1 MAAKTRILI
10 AEDDI
15 QGAKYLKQSLLLLGY
30 EVTGIVSDGDQVNSA
45 AVEQQ
50 PDLIVMDVTLN
61 GKIDGINAAELIR
74 SKIDVPVIFLTA
86 HTEENVFE
94 RAKATAP
101 YAFLT
106 KPFDIA
112 QLAHSIDLAMAKH
125 HLEKRVRESES
136 KYRTIFE
143 VSNNAMMIIGED
155 SVVQMVNM
163 EFERL
168 TGYGKEYV
176 EHKKLW
182 TDFLTGDDQA
192 VVEKELSHVWS
203 NGTTARRHFEA
214 SIVDRNGCTRTVYT
228 NVQRVSGTQ
237 TFIVSMSDISEIKKA
252 ETEIRELNRELSKV
266 NKDLVQEISERKRYE
281 RQLKHQAN
289 HDSLTGLPNRVLLF
303 ELMRQ
308 SFAFEDRH
316 NKLMALM
323 LLDLDN
329 FKDVN
334 DNLGHLAGDIL
345 LKKFAKRLQQCI
357 RKYDTVGRI
366 GGDEFVI
373 VVNDISTVNDIKQF
387 TEKVRGTFLEPIDIL
402 GQEVIVTASIGIAIY
417 PVHGT
422 TVKALMKMADIAM
435 YAAKRSGRNE
445 FRFFSDEMAPLRRVQ
460 ATLKR
465 KPKIELIR
473 GMH

>member
-30 EVTGIVSDGDQVNSA
+30 EVTGIVAEGDRVSDA
-45 AVEQQ
+45 AIEQH

-61 GKIDGINAAELIR
+61 GKVDGINAAEMIR
-74 SKIDVPVIFLTA
+74 SNIDVPVIFLTA
-86 HTEENVFE
+86 HTEETVFE

-106 KPFDIA
+106 KPFDIS
-112 QLAHSIDLAMAKH
+112 QLAHSIDLALTKH

-136 KYRTIFE
+136 RYRTIFE

-182 TDFLTGDDQA
+182 TDFLTGEDQTT
-192 VVEKELSHVWS
+192 VEREISQLWS
-203 NGTTARRHFEA
+203 NGTSTRRHFEA
-214 SIVDRNGCTRTVYT
+214 SIVDRNGCNRTVYT
-228 NVQRVSGTQ
+228 NVQRISGLRS
-237 TFIVSMSDISEIKKA
+237 FIVSMSDISEIKRA

-266 NKDLVQEISERKRYE
+266 NEELVQEINERKRYE

-387 TEKVRGTFLEPIDIL
+387 TEKVRGTFQEPIDIL
-402 GQEVIVTASIGIAIY
+402 GQDVIITASIGIAIY

-422 TVKALMKMADIAM
+422 TVKSLMKMADIAM
-435 YAAKRSGRNE
+435 YAAKKSGRNE
-445 FRFFSDEMAPLRRVQ
+445 FRFFSDEMAPLRRLS
-460 ATLKR
+460 TPLKG
-465 KPKIELIR
+465 KPKIELRHGI
-473 GMH
+473 H

>member
-1 MAAKTRILI
+1 MTAKTRILI

-30 EVTGIVSDGDQVNSA
+30 EVTGIVAEGDQVINA
-45 AVEQQ
+45 AIEQH

-61 GKIDGINAAELIR
+61 GKVDGINAAEVIHSR
-74 SKIDVPVIFLTA
+74 IDIPVIFLTA
-86 HTEENVFE
+86 HTEEKVFE
-94 RAKATAP
+94 RARATAP

-106 KPFDIA
+106 KPFDIS
-112 QLAHSIDLAMAKH
+112 QLAHAMDLALTKH
-125 HLEKRVRESES
+125 HLEKRVRENES

-155 SVVQMVNM
+155 AVIQMVNM

-182 TDFLTGDDQA
+182 TEFLTGDDQTM
-192 VVEKELSHVWS
+192 VEREISHVWS
-203 NGTTARRHFEA
+203 EATIIRRHFEA
-214 SIVDRNGCTRTVYT
+214 SLVDRNGCSKTVYT
-228 NVQRVSGTQ
+228 NVQRISGTQ

-252 ETEIRELNRELSKV
+252 ETEIRGLNRELSKV
-266 NKDLVQEISERKRYE
+266 NEELVQEIAERKRYE

-289 HDSLTGLPNRVLLF
+289 HDPLTGLPNRVLLF

-334 DNLGHLAGDIL
+334 DTLGHLSGDIL
-345 LKKFAKRLQQCI
+345 LKKVAKRLQQCI

-387 TEKVRGTFLEPIDIL
+387 TEKVRGTLQEPFDIL
-402 GQEVIVTASIGIAIY
+402 GHEIFVTASIGIAIY

-435 YAAKRSGRNE
+435 YAAKKSGRNE
-445 FRFFSDEMAPLRRVQ
+445 FRFFSDEMAPLRRLQ

>member
-1 MAAKTRILI
+1 MAVKTRILI
-10 AEDDI
+10 AEDDV

-30 EVTGIVSDGDQVNSA
+30 EVTGIVAEGDLVIDA
-45 AVEQQ
+45 AIEQR

-61 GKIDGINAAELIR
+61 GKVDGINAAELIR
-74 SKIDVPVIFLTA
+74 SRVDIPVIFLTA
-86 HTEENVFE
+86 HTEEKIFE

-101 YAFLT
+101 YAFVT
-106 KPFDIA
+106 KPFDIS
-112 QLAHSIDLAMAKH
+112 QLAHSIDLALTKH

-155 SVVQMVNM
+155 AVIQMVNM

-168 TGYGKEYV
+168 AGYGKEQV
-176 EHKKLW
+176 EHRKLW
-182 TDFLTGDDQA
+182 TEFLTGDDQA
-192 VVEKELSHVWS
+192 MVEREISHVWS
-203 NGTTARRHFEA
+203 DGTGIKRHFEA
-214 SIVDRNGCTRTVYT
+214 SLVDRTGSARTVYT
-228 NVQRVSGTQ
+228 NVQRISGTQ
-237 TFIVSMSDISEIKKA
+237 TFIVSMSDISEIKRA

-266 NKDLVQEISERKRYE
+266 NEELVQEIAERKRYE
-281 RQLKHQAN
+281 SQLKHQAN

-334 DNLGHLAGDIL
+334 DSLGHLSGDIL
-345 LKKFAKRLQQCI
+345 LKKVAKRLQQCI

-387 TEKVRGTFLEPIDIL
+387 TEKVRGTLQEPFDIL
-402 GQEVIVTASIGIAIY
+402 GKEILVTASIGIAIY

-445 FRFFSDEMAPLRRVQ
+445 FRFFSDEMAPLRRPQTPV
-460 ATLKR
+460 KGR
-465 KPKIELIR
+465 PKVELRHGI
-473 GMH
+473 H